1 MYREGQLSKKSKHTF
16 CILHFHSKNELL
28 YVWMWPSFHWNKAEN
43 MEFWVCVY
51 LQKMKTRED
60 ICNHSVYSSAFYLF
74 IFQVLKLFICII
86 KKLCI
91 PIIKIIWT
99 TTTTKLAL
107 WLNCILQPAEHLGPA
122 FYSRF
127 HCRPTQLPPSPTCKF
142 FSFPASHTGRWERQ
156 ARPTLS
162 VVLHSLMWKGVAQSF
177 KLDPTSLHL
186 TKLNS

>member
-1 MYREGQLSKKSKHTF
+1 MVSQYHDCTKYHYSLAFIIPITASN
-16 CILHFHSKNELL
+16 ILVVTKCC
-28 YVWMWPSFHWNKAEN
+28 SFS
-43 MEFWVCVY
+43 F
-51 LQKMKTRED
+51 
-60 ICNHSVYSSAFYLF
+60 F
-74 IFQVLKLFICII
+74 FQVLKLFICII

-99 TTTTKLAL
+99 TKKKMAL

>member
-1 MYREGQLSKKSKHTF
+1 MSSHRQASSLVWSGSSTMSSGSHFLSISSLCF
-16 CILHFHSKNELL
+16 
-28 YVWMWPSFHWNKAEN
+28 SF
-43 MEFWVCVY
+43 F
-51 LQKMKTRED
+51 
-60 ICNHSVYSSAFYLF
+60 LF
-74 IFQVLKLFICII
+74 FFFQVLKLFICIL

-99 TTTTKLAL
+99 TKKMAL
-107 WLNCILQPAEHLGPA
+107 WLNCILQPAEHLGPT

-162 VVLHSLMWKGVAQSF
+162 VALYSLMWKGVAQSF
-177 KLDPTSLHL
+177 KLDPASLHL
-186 TKLNS
+186 TKLKNWKK

>member
-1 MYREGQLSKKSKHTF
+1 MFKLDLEKAEDQWLNRRHLLDHRKSKRVPEKH
-16 CILHFHSKNELL
+16 LL
-28 YVWMWPSFHWNKAEN
+28 
-43 MEFWVCVY
+43 
-51 LQKMKTRED
+51 LL
-60 ICNHSVYSSAFYLF
+60 YLF
-74 IFQVLKLFICII
+74 IFFQVLKLFICIL

-99 TTTTKLAL
+99 TKKMAL

-127 HCRPTQLPPSPTCKF
+127 HCRPTQLPPSSTCKF

-162 VVLHSLMWKGVAQSF
+162 VALYSLMWKGVAQSF

>member
-1 MYREGQLSKKSKHTF
+1 M
-16 CILHFHSKNELL
+16 
-28 YVWMWPSFHWNKAEN
+28 N
-43 MEFWVCVY
+43 MN
-51 LQKMKTRED
+51 R
-60 ICNHSVYSSAFYLF
+60 FYIFFPF
-74 IFQVLKLFICII
+74 IFNFIFFFQVLKLFICIL

-99 TTTTKLAL
+99 TKKKMAL